1 MPSPSSPAAVLRA
14 FCLVALA
21 QACAPTV
28 TVTATDAD
36 PGATS
41 EASETS
47 GVASTGVASS
57 DGSTSEAPAE
67 TTGGP
72 GAGSSSGP
80 ETTDGGEPGCG
91 DGVLDP
97 GEECDD
103 GAANSDEAACTSAC
117 TLASCGDGL
126 LHVGVE
132 ICDHGDDNGGY
143 GACREDC
150 AGLGPHCGDGVMQDA
165 FEDCEPAAIE
175 GEGGGCLT
183 SCRWAASCLEII
195 ADQPG
200 VASGLQSIRPAGR
213 DGAVQV
219 YCEMQADGG
228 GYTFLKYDKGTF
240 VNAAAA
246 EAICAEYG
254 LRLLTPRSP
263 AHRVASAVVAAS
275 ESIAPVV
282 GSLAAS
288 NEYLSILAIYPNE
301 EGVSCVGD
309 ALNAEGCPEW
319 SAGDGEVYWMSDTPI
334 PDQPSTFNCDG
345 CSMAYT
351 WTPGGE
357 LGFYEAFSNG
367 GVGATSR
374 RFLCMAGDK
383 LPP

>member
-1 MPSPSSPAAVLRA
+1 MTVFQVL
-14 FCLVALA
+14 CLAALA

-28 TVTATDAD
+28 TVTATDAE

-41 EASETS
+41 EASEASAGTD
-47 GVASTGVASS
+47 GVSTGA
-57 DGSTSEAPAE
+57 GSTSEGPAE
-67 TTGGP
+67 TTGAP
-72 GAGSSSGP
+72 GTGGGSSTDAP
-80 ETTDGGEPGCG
+80 QTTGGGQPGCG

-103 GAANSDEAACTSAC
+103 GAANNDEAACTSAC
-117 TLASCGDGL
+117 TAARCGDGL
-126 LHVGVE
+126 LQVGVE

-143 GACREDC
+143 GACRGDC
-150 AGLGPHCGDGVMQDA
+150 AGLGPRCGDGVIQGEH
-165 FEDCEPAAIE
+165 EDCEPAAIE

-195 ADQPG
+195 ADQP
-200 VASGLQSIRPAGR
+200 AISSGAQEIRPAGL
-213 DGAVQV
+213 DGPVQV

-240 VNAAAA
+240 VNAVAA

-275 ESIAPVV
+275 ESIPPVV
-282 GSLAAS
+282 GSLAAT
-288 NEYLSILAIYPNE
+288 NEYLSMLAIYPVE
-301 EGVSCVGD
+301 AGVSCVGE
-309 ALNAEGCPEW
+309 ALNAASCPEW
-319 SAGDGEVYWMSDTPI
+319 SAGDGEVFWMSDNPI
-334 PDQPSTFNCDG
+334 PGQPSTFNCEG
-345 CSMAYT
+345 CSMAYL